1 MDKEMRY
8 RKFRHNVDYLVRR
21 LQDGDEYAFAFFL
34 DTYGKSLYFYC
45 NQFLKIVLSLKIL
58 CRKVS

>member
-8 RKFRHNVDYLVRR
+8 RKFKHNVDYLVRR

-34 DTYGKSLYFYC
+34 DTYGKSLDF
-45 NQFLKIVLSLKIL
+45 
-58 CRKVS
+58 